1 MGALFPG
8 EFSFHPE
15 RVKTR
20 PGIIECTVRLGL
32 HFKINFDF
40 ATNCLAVCALSFS
53 LNVLF
58 HDYGGLRDCITSTT
72 IAHEFHFESIA
83 VTTQ

>member
-1 MGALFPG
+1 MRVIESIATL
-8 EFSFHPE
+8 EF
-15 RVKTR
+15 
-20 PGIIECTVRLGL
+20 

-40 ATNCLAVCALSFS
+40 ATNCLVVCALSFS